1 LVPKAQKT
9 ANSTSFNFGRIAKP
23 LRGGGGA
30 PTSTSPGAGPAAGSF
45 ASGGAPISNS
55 LARVQE
61 DSGPGVRF
69 FVVARMIK
77 I

>member
-1 LVPKAQKT
+1 LVPTAQKT
-9 ANSTSFNFGRIAKP
+9 ANTTSLNFGRIAKP

-45 ASGGAPISNS
+45 VSGGAPINSN

-61 DSGPGVRF
+61 DSGSGVCF
-69 FVVARMIK
+69 FSLLLE
-77 I
+77 